1 LKNFINITKGL
12 QENRNFLG
20 GEGIWAMI

>member
-20 GEGIWAMI
+20 GDGIWAMI